1 MRMWIAE
8 EAGVQIGW
16 PVDILVDNKAGVNF
30 QNKMNPDSKLKG
42 IFDMRMGW
50 LKELHDK
57 NKFKAVKISIDANL
71 ADELTKP
78 LAPHTKRKLDLV
90 HKSKYALLIAPLGGK
105 KVS

>member
-1 MRMWIAE
+1 MWIAE

-16 PVDILVDNKAGVNF
+16 PVEILVDNKAGVNF

-57 NKFKAVKISIDANL
+57 KKFKAVKISTDANL
-71 ADELTKP
+71 ADDLTKP

-90 HKSKYALLIAPLGGK
+90 HRSKYALLIAPLGGK